1 MTRTRAALLLS
12 GMFALGFACGA
23 LGTATW
29 GLHRLHEGGFSGE
42 RMEGFVVRRLARRLD
57 LDESQ
62 RRVLESVTRRAHAR
76 LREVH
81 DDILPRVEA
90 IFDEA
95 YQEMIPVLRPEQVK
109 ELETIRVEAR
119 ERLRRRHADPPS

>member
-1 MTRTRAALLLS
+1 MTRARATLLLA
-12 GMFALGFACGA
+12 GMFALGLVCGV

-29 GLHRLHEGGFSGE
+29 GLHRLHEGGFSGD
-42 RMEGFVVRRLARRLD
+42 RMEGFIVRRLARRLD

-62 RRVLESVTRRAHAR
+62 RQVLESVTRRAHAR

-81 DDILPRVEA
+81 DEVLPRVET

-95 YQEMIPVLRPEQVK
+95 YQEMIPVLRPDQVK
-109 ELETIRVEAR
+109 ELDTIRTEAR
-119 ERLRRRHADPPS
+119 ERLRRRHAGPT

>member
-1 MTRTRAALLLS
+1 MTRTRATLLLA
-12 GMFALGFACGA
+12 GMFAVGLICGA
-23 LGTATW
+23 LGTAAY

-42 RMEGFVVRRLARRLD
+42 RLEGFVVRRLSHRLH

-62 RRVLESVTRRAHAR
+62 HQVLEDVTRRAHAR

-81 DDILPRVEA
+81 ADVLPRVEA

-95 YQEMIPVLRPEQVK
+95 YQEMIPVLRPDQLQEMEK
-109 ELETIRVEAR
+109 IRTEAR
-119 ERLRRRHADPPS
+119 ERLRRRHVP